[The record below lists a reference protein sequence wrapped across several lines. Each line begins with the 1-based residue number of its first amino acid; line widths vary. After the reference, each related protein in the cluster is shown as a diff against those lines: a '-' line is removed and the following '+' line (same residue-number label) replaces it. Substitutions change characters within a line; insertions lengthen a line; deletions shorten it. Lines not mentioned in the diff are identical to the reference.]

1 MTVLDKSIALLQR
14 VNQGFAWIGK
24 YLSLSLMATMTVI
37 ILLQVFYRY
46 VLNAPLSW
54 TEEVARFMM
63 VWMTFLIAPIAYR
76 KGWNV
81 AIDMFSAMLKGR
93 AHYVLQLVLDILVM
107 LIIVMFL
114 KILLEERGIVARGWG
129 RSASS
134 FDMTMFWVYLAMPVG
149 VGAMALVGLEL
160 ILDGIRHVIDP
171 SRGDDP
177 HLPQD
182 PSLTPE

>member
-1 MTVLDKSIALLQR
+1 MTILDKSIALLR
-14 VNQGFAWIGK
+14 GINQGFAWIGK
-24 YLSLSLMATMTVI
+24 HLSLSLMAVMTVI

-54 TEEVARFMM
+54 TEEAARFMM

-76 KGWNV
+76 QGWNV

-93 AHYVLQLVLDILVM
+93 ARYVLQLVIDLLVM
-107 LIIVMFL
+107 LIIIMFL
-114 KILLEERGIVARGWG
+114 KILLEKQGIVARGWG

-134 FDMTMFWVYLAMPVG
+134 FEMTMFWVYLAMPVG
-149 VGAMALVGLEL
+149 VGAMVLVGLEL
-160 ILDGIRHVIDP
+160 ILDGVRHILDP
-171 SRGDDP
+171 GRGDDA
-177 HLPQD
+177 HTPQD